1 MAKWT
6 EGDKVKIVKREPTM
20 DDRLSN
26 SYFEHMG
33 GLVGIVQSVYSETEV
48 AVKID
53 LDSLSKVSSHVHA
66 EATRRLRA
74 KFIESTSEEGR
85 SRLSAEEKNFIPNYV
100 LLVREDD
107 LQKA

>member
-6 EGDKVKIVKREPTM
+6 DGDRVQIVKRAPSME
-20 DDRLSN
+20 DRLNN

-33 GLVGIVQSVYSETEV
+33 GLTGIVQSVYSDTEV
-48 AVKID
+48 AVKIE
-53 LDSLSKVSSHVHA
+53 LGSLSKVSSEVHK

-85 SRLSAEEKNFIPNYV
+85 SRLSAEEKDFVPNYV
-100 LLVREDD
+100 LLVRGDD